1 MFAEDSDYSA
11 PDGGSFFP
19 FQLAEMLGIFLNRTA
34 RSFRE
39 TTACAPITESKNRC
53 QKKPQI
59 LTTFSERRWKNRWR
73 ADPMQPSGQRR
84 SFTAVGRKRSLKARC
99 YDISWNRWALSEL
112 HTPHLYNMC
121 TKWTITGYKSHS
133 ECAVERKK
141 KILPK
146 PLKRPSRRVESW
158 MPTECEQECL
168 QKKKIR
174 KSLFLLPSFIEIW
187 LSCSIVSV

>member
-1 MFAEDSDYSA
+1 MCSNHGVQKPLPEKA
-11 PDGGSFFP
+11 PNPHYILWKKMKEPVTGGSYATIWATKKLHGRRKKTQFESQMLWH
-19 FQLAEMLGIFLNRTA
+19 QLKQMGIKWTA
-34 RSFRE
+34 RPHICIICVQNELS
-39 TTACAPITESKNRC
+39 
-53 QKKPQI
+53 Q
-59 LTTFSERRWKNRWR
+59 
-73 ADPMQPSGQRR
+73 
-84 SFTAVGRKRSLKARC
+84 
-99 YDISWNRWALSEL
+99 DIN
-112 HTPHLYNMC
+112 
-121 TKWTITGYKSHS
+121 HS

-187 LSCSIVSV
+187 LTCSIVSV